1 MRPLRSLVIATLL
14 ALGATAAHAQAPAPI
29 VVANSDENGTTALPI
44 IRNNQVEGFL
54 LIDTGSPRGSLD
66 RLLGNEASPSLGAGV
81 VFPMDGG
88 RRLTTNLSLEANP
101 GIGLL
106 CNGGVGSTFG
116 SLSRDCL
123 VADLTPSPTVPLA
136 LSSPGVR
143 AQARLEGD
151 EGSLSASLG
160 LNRFELDGPTMLPG
174 ALPGTAGAF
183 AFGGTEIE
191 QEDIGLL
198 GELKVGDSG
207 WVSIGGTLAR
217 ARVVAANQLPGGL
230 PPEWNTGTLS
240 LGGGVGNFGGE
251 IIGRVVEIPGSTVSY
266 RNVGLGVTWRAPWSA
281 RLSVG
286 AENVVTRGR
295 NPFAPRGDDD
305 GDEGRVPYIRYEQD
319 L

>member
-1 MRPLRSLVIATLL
+1 MQTLRNLAIATAF
-14 ALGATAAHAQAPAPI
+14 ALSATAAHAQAPAPLL
-29 VVANSDENGTTALPI
+29 VQARDDGETTALPI

-54 LIDTGSPRGSLD
+54 LIDTGAPRASLD
-66 RLLGNEASPSLGAGV
+66 RLLGRETSPAVGAGV
-81 VFPMDGG
+81 VFPMAQG
-88 RRLTTNLSLEANP
+88 RRVSTNLSLEANP
-101 GIGLL
+101 TIGLL
-106 CNGGVGSTFG
+106 CNGGVASSFG
-116 SLSRDCL
+116 TLSRDCL
-123 VADLTPSPTVPLA
+123 VANLAPSPAAPLA

-143 AQARLEGD
+143 AQARFEGD

-160 LNRFELDGPTMLPG
+160 LNRFELDGPVMLPG
-174 ALPGTAGAF
+174 AVPGGAGAF
-183 AFGGTEIE
+183 ALGGAEIE

-240 LGGGVGNFGGE
+240 VGGGVGNFGGE
-251 IIGRVVEIPGSTVSY
+251 IIGRVIEIPGTTVQY
-266 RNVGLGVTWRAPWSA
+266 RNVGLGVTWRAPWRA

-286 AENVVTRGR
+286 AENVVSDGQ
-295 NPFAPRGDDD
+295 NPFAPRNDRD
-305 GDEGRVPYIRYEQD
+305 GDEDRVPYIRYEQD